1 MNNSK
6 SHTLTLF
13 EETDFSLLHNAPL
26 QLVEIK
32 GPIFGTP
39 SSQQLLAYCFFDMN
53 ACYSKRK
60 PMSIAPK
67 SRIITFSNNDVIE
80 HWKMVA
86 LCTDHQGKTSVLL
99 VCLHRE
105 KRLNIKA

>member
-1 MNNSK
+1 MNYSK

-39 SSQQLLAYCFFDMN
+39 SSQQLLAYCFFGMN
-53 ACYSKRK
+53 ACYSTGR
-60 PMSIAPK
+60 PRSSSWI
-67 SRIITFSNNDVIE
+67 
-80 HWKMVA
+80 
-86 LCTDHQGKTSVLL
+86 
-99 VCLHRE
+99 
-105 KRLNIKA
+105 